1 MPHVTRSGAE
11 IYFEVH
17 GEGPVLVFAHGMG
30 GNHLSWWQQ
39 VPDFVRR
46 GYQGVTFDHRGFGR
60 SSCPPEHF
68 HPRHFPDD
76 LFAILEAIGAERAAL
91 VCQSMGGWTGLP
103 AAVRAPERVAALVL
117 CDTPGGLDTPKVA
130 EARKRIAEQ
139 LGSGPPRGNAALA
152 PDYPEREPEMAFLYD
167 QINAM
172 NPGLDLPALAK
183 LADPEV
189 QLREEALAGFAVPT
203 LMLSGERDQLFP
215 PEVLRD
221 VAERIPGTEVVDFPA
236 VGHST
241 YFEDAA
247 RFNQIVGDFLGK
259 HFPGRKPGS
268 P

>member
-39 VPDFVRR
+39 VPDFAGR
-46 GYQGVTFDHRGFGR
+46 GYQVVTFDHRGFGR
-60 SSCPPEHF
+60 SVCTPEHF

-130 EARKRIAEQ
+130 EARRLIAEQ
-139 LGSGPPRGNAALA
+139 LGNGPPRGNAALA

-172 NPGLDLPALAK
+172 NPGLDLTALAK

-189 QLREEALAGFAVPT
+189 QMRGEALAGFAVPT

-215 PEVLRD
+215 PEVLRE
-221 VAERIPGTEVVDFPA
+221 VAGRIPGTAVVDFPG

-247 RFNQIVGDFLGK
+247 RFNRIVGDFLAE
-259 HFPGRKPGS
+259 HLPTN
-268 P
+268 